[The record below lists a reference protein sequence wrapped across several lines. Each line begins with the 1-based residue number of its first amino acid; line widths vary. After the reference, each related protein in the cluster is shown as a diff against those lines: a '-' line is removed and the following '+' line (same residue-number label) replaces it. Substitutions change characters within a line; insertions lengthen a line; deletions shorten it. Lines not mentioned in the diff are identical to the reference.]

1 MPNPVFGTITTGP
14 LALATAPQAH
24 FLKPYPQYS
33 GVTRL
38 APAFGNSHYHS
49 AQFTLEKRT
58 SNGVTAQISYTIAK
72 NLSDLTN
79 ADNAYNR
86 QAERSYAS
94 FDVPQ
99 RLSVTSSY
107 DLPFGRG
114 RSFGRNISRPLD

>member
-1 MPNPVFGTITTGP
+1 MNQLDPKYLSLGSQLLQTVPNPFFGTITTGP
-14 LALATAPQAH
+14 LALATVGQAQL
-24 FLKPYPQYS
+24 LKPYPQYS

-49 AQFTLEKRT
+49 AQLTLEKRT
-58 SNGVTAQISYTIAK
+58 SNGLTAQISYTVAK

-94 FDVPQ
+94 FRCSPASQ
-99 RLSVTSSY
+99 HHHRL
-107 DLPFGRG
+107 
-114 RSFGRNISRPLD
+114 